1 MTELCRLSFRTRR
14 VKESEKNK
22 IMDKIIEKK
31 TGWRVAFTKKALPW
45 WLGALLLAFIVYLI
59 ARPNNKTLRV
69 DKDTLTVASAVRGE
83 FNDYIRISG
92 RVQPMTTIQLSPQEG
107 GIVEKILI
115 EEGSPVKAGDAI
127 LILNNDNLD
136 LQILN
141 SEAEL
146 AEKENILRNTQI
158 QMEQQ
163 KLDVRQNV
171 LEYSTQV
178 ERLKRAYEQQKALY
192 EDKLIA
198 REEYLKAEEDYKLAR
213 QKYELMTE
221 RSRQDS
227 LYRSTQIDR
236 MEESLDNMQLNMQ
249 MIRKRKGNLIVK
261 APIDGELGLL
271 DVVLGQSIASGTK
284 IGQINS
290 VGTYKVEAQID
301 EHYIDR
307 VIAGLEATFE
317 RQGETYSTVIRKVY
331 PEVRDGKFKADF
343 KFDGEQ
349 PDNIRSG
356 QTYYLNLQLGQ
367 PEEAVIIPRGTF
379 YQKTGGKWI
388 YVVNKEG
395 TKAVKREIRIGRQ
408 NPQYY
413 EVLEGLA
420 PGEKV
425 ITSGYDTYG
434 DSDVL
439 VF

>member
-1 MTELCRLSFRTRR
+1 
-14 VKESEKNK
+14 
-22 IMDKIIEKK
+22 MDKIIEKK

-45 WLGALLLAFIVYLI
+45 WLGALLAVFIIYLI

-69 DKDTLTVASAVRGE
+69 DKDSITVSSAVMGE

-115 EEGSPVKAGDAI
+115 EEGSRVKAGDPI
-127 LILNNDNLD
+127 LVLSNDNLD
-136 LQILN
+136 LSILN

-163 KLDVRQNV
+163 KLDVRQNE
-171 LEYSTQV
+171 LEYGTQV
-178 ERLKRAYEQQKALY
+178 DRLKRAYEQQKALY

-198 REEYLKAEEDYKLAR
+198 REDYLKAEEDYRLAR
-213 QKYELMTE
+213 QKYELIRE
-221 RSRQDS
+221 RSKQDS
-227 LYRSTQIDR
+227 LYRGTQIDR
-236 MEESLDNMQLNMQ
+236 MEESLENMLLNMS
-249 MIRKRKGNLIVK
+249 MIRRRKDNLIVK

-271 DVVLGQSIASGTK
+271 DVVLGQSIAAGTK

-307 VIAGLEATFE
+307 VVDGLEATFE
-317 RQGETYSTVIRKVY
+317 RQGDTYSTIIRKVY

-395 TKAVKREIRIGRQ
+395 NKAVKREIRIGRQ

-413 EVLEGLA
+413 EVLEGLE

>member
-1 MTELCRLSFRTRR
+1 
-14 VKESEKNK
+14 
-22 IMDKIIEKK
+22 MDKIIEKK

-45 WLGALLLAFIVYLI
+45 WLGALLAAFIIYLI

-69 DKDTLTVASAVRGE
+69 DKDTVTISTAVKGE

-107 GIVEKILI
+107 GIVEQILI
-115 EEGSPVKAGDAI
+115 EEGSRVKAGDPI
-127 LILNNDNLD
+127 LLLNNDNLD

-171 LEYSTQV
+171 LEYGTQV
-178 ERLKRAYEQQKALY
+178 DRLKRAYEQQKALY

-198 REEYLKAEEDYKLAR
+198 KEDYLKAEEDYRLAL
-213 QKYELMTE
+213 QKYDLIRE
-221 RSRQDS
+221 RSKQDS
-227 LYRSTQIDR
+227 LYRGTQIDR
-236 MEESLDNMQLNMQ
+236 MEESLDNMLLNMQ
-249 MIRKRKGNLIVK
+249 MIRRRKSNLIVR

-307 VIAGLEATFE
+307 VVDGLEATFE
-317 RQGETYSTVIRKVY
+317 RQGDTYSTIIRKVY

-388 YVVNKEG
+388 YVVNKDG
-395 TKAVKREIRIGRQ
+395 NKAVKREIRIGRQ

-413 EVLEGLA
+413 EVLEGLE

-425 ITSGYDTYG
+425 ITSGYDNYG

>member
-1 MTELCRLSFRTRR
+1 
-14 VKESEKNK
+14 
-22 IMDKIIEKK
+22 MDKIIEKK

-45 WLGALLLAFIVYLI
+45 WLGALLMVFVVYLI
-59 ARPNNKTLRV
+59 VRPNNKTLRV
-69 DKDTLTVASAVRGE
+69 DKNTVTISNVVMGE

-127 LILNNDNLD
+127 LILSNDNLD

-171 LEYSTQV
+171 LEYGTNV
-178 ERLKRAYEQQKALY
+178 ERLRRAYEQQKALY

-198 REEYLKAEEDYKLAR
+198 REEYLTAEEDYKLAK
-213 QKYELMTE
+213 QKYDLIIE
-221 RSRQDS
+221 RSTQDS
-227 LYRSTQIDR
+227 LYRGTQIDR
-236 MEESLDNMQLNMQ
+236 MEESLDNMQLNMS
-249 MIRKRKGNLIVK
+249 MIRRRKSNLVVK

-271 DVVLGQSIASGTK
+271 DVVLGQNIASGTK

-290 VGTYKVEAQID
+290 VGVYKVEAQID

-307 VIAGLEATFE
+307 VSAGLEATFE
-317 RQGETYSTVIRKVY
+317 RQGETYSTIIRKVY

-349 PDNIRSG
+349 PGGIRPG

-367 PEEAVIIPRGTF
+367 PEETVIIPRGTF
-379 YQKTGGKWI
+379 YQRTGGKWI
-388 YVVNKEG
+388 YVVNKDG
-395 TKAVKREIRIGRQ
+395 SKAVKREIRIGRQ

-413 EVLEGLA
+413 EVLEGLE

>member
-1 MTELCRLSFRTRR
+1 
-14 VKESEKNK
+14 
-22 IMDKIIEKK
+22 MDKIIEKK

-45 WLGALLLAFIVYLI
+45 WLGALLMVFVVYLI
-59 ARPNNKTLRV
+59 VRPNNKTLRV
-69 DKDTLTVASAVRGE
+69 DKDTVTISNVVMGE

-127 LILNNDNLD
+127 LVLSNDNLD

-171 LEYSTQV
+171 LEYGTNV
-178 ERLKRAYEQQKALY
+178 ERLRRTYEQQKALY

-198 REEYLKAEEDYKLAR
+198 REEYLTAEEDYKLAK
-213 QKYELMTE
+213 QKYDLIIE
-221 RSRQDS
+221 RSTQDS
-227 LYRSTQIDR
+227 LYRGTQIDR
-236 MEESLDNMQLNMQ
+236 MEESLDNMQLNMS
-249 MIRKRKGNLIVK
+249 MIRRRKSNLVVK

-271 DVVLGQSIASGTK
+271 DVVLGQNIASGTK

-290 VGTYKVEAQID
+290 VGVYKVEAQID

-307 VIAGLEATFE
+307 VSAGLEATFE
-317 RQGETYSTVIRKVY
+317 RQGETYSTIIRKVY

-349 PDNIRSG
+349 PGGIRPG

-367 PEEAVIIPRGTF
+367 PEETVIIPRGTF

-388 YVVNKEG
+388 YVVNKDG
-395 TKAVKREIRIGRQ
+395 SKAVKREIRIGRQ

-413 EVLEGLA
+413 EVLEGLE

>member
-1 MTELCRLSFRTRR
+1 
-14 VKESEKNK
+14 
-22 IMDKIIEKK
+22 MDKIIEKK

-45 WLGALLLAFIVYLI
+45 WLGALLMVFVVYLI
-59 ARPNNKTLRV
+59 VRPNNKTLRV
-69 DKDTLTVASAVRGE
+69 DKDTVTISNVVMGE

-127 LILNNDNLD
+127 LVLSNDNLD

-171 LEYSTQV
+171 LEYGTNV
-178 ERLKRAYEQQKALY
+178 ERLRRAYEQQKALY

-198 REEYLKAEEDYKLAR
+198 REEYLTAEEDYKLAK
-213 QKYELMTE
+213 QKYDLIIE
-221 RSRQDS
+221 RSTQDS
-227 LYRSTQIDR
+227 LYRGTQIDR
-236 MEESLDNMQLNMQ
+236 MEESLDNMQLNMS
-249 MIRKRKGNLIVK
+249 MIRRRKSNLVVK

-271 DVVLGQSIASGTK
+271 DVVLGQNIASGTE

-290 VGTYKVEAQID
+290 VGVYKVEAQID

-307 VIAGLEATFE
+307 VSAGLEATFE
-317 RQGETYSTVIRKVY
+317 RQGETYSTIIRKVY

-349 PDNIRSG
+349 PGGIRPG

-367 PEEAVIIPRGTF
+367 PEETVIIPRGTF
-379 YQKTGGKWI
+379 YQRTGGKWI
-388 YVVNKEG
+388 YVVNKDG
-395 TKAVKREIRIGRQ
+395 SKAVKREIRIGRQ
-408 NPQYY
+408 NPQHY
-413 EVLEGLA
+413 EVLEGLE
-420 PGEKV
+420 PGERV

>member
-1 MTELCRLSFRTRR
+1 
-14 VKESEKNK
+14 
-22 IMDKIIEKK
+22 MDKIIEKK

-45 WLGALLLAFIVYLI
+45 WLGALLLVFVIYLI

-69 DKDTLTVASAVRGE
+69 DKDTVTISSAVKGE

-115 EEGSPVKAGDAI
+115 EEGSPVKAGDTI

-171 LEYSTQV
+171 LEYGTNV
-178 ERLKRAYEQQKALY
+178 ERLRRAYEQQKALY

-198 REEYLKAEEDYKLAR
+198 KEEYLKAEEDYQLAL
-213 QKYELMTE
+213 QKYNLMTE

-227 LYRSTQIDR
+227 LYRGTQIDR
-236 MEESLDNMQLNMQ
+236 MEESLENMQLNMS
-249 MIRKRKGNLIVK
+249 MIRKRKSNLIVK
-261 APIDGELGLL
+261 ASIDGELGLL
-271 DVVLGQSIASGTK
+271 DVVLGQSIAAGTK

-290 VGTYKVEAQID
+290 IGLYKVEAQID

-307 VIAGLEATFE
+307 VVAGLEATFE
-317 RQGETYSTVIRKVY
+317 RQGETYYTVIRKVY
-331 PEVRDGKFKADF
+331 PEVRNGKFKADF

-367 PEEAVIIPRGTF
+367 PEETVIIPRGTF

-395 TKAVKREIRIGRQ
+395 TKAIKREIRIGRQ

-413 EVLEGLA
+413 EVLEGLE
-420 PGEKV
+420 PGERV

>member
-1 MTELCRLSFRTRR
+1 
-14 VKESEKNK
+14 
-22 IMDKIIEKK
+22 MDKTIEKK

-45 WLGALLLAFIVYLI
+45 WLGALLLVFVIYLI

-69 DKDTLTVASAVRGE
+69 DKDTVTISTAVKGE
-83 FNDYIRISG
+83 FNDYIRIGG

-171 LEYSTQV
+171 LEYGTNV
-178 ERLKRAYEQQKALY
+178 ERLRRAYEQQKALY

-198 REEYLKAEEDYKLAR
+198 KEEYLKAEEDYQLAL
-213 QKYELMTE
+213 QKYNLMTE

-227 LYRSTQIDR
+227 LYRGTQIDR
-236 MEESLDNMQLNMQ
+236 MEESLENMQLNMS
-249 MIRKRKGNLIVK
+249 MIRRRKSNLIVK

-271 DVVLGQSIASGTK
+271 DVVLGQSIAAGTK

-307 VIAGLEATFE
+307 VVAGLEATFE

-388 YVVNKEG
+388 YVVNKDG
-395 TKAVKREIRIGRQ
+395 SKAVKREIRIGRQ

-413 EVLEGLA
+413 EVLEGLE

-425 ITSGYDTYG
+425 ITSGYETYG

>member
-1 MTELCRLSFRTRR
+1 
-14 VKESEKNK
+14 
-22 IMDKIIEKK
+22 MDKIIEKK

-45 WLGALLLAFIVYLI
+45 WLGALLLVFVIYLI

-69 DKDTLTVASAVRGE
+69 DKDTVTISSAVKGE

-115 EEGSPVKAGDAI
+115 EEGSPVKSGDAI

-171 LEYSTQV
+171 LEYGTQV
-178 ERLKRAYEQQKALY
+178 DRLKRAYEQQKALY

-198 REEYLKAEEDYKLAR
+198 KEDYLKAEEDYKLAL
-213 QKYELMTE
+213 QKYNLIRE
-221 RSRQDS
+221 RSKQDS
-227 LYRSTQIDR
+227 LYRGTQIDR
-236 MEESLDNMQLNMQ
+236 MEESLENMQLNMS
-249 MIRKRKGNLIVK
+249 MIRRRKSNLIVK

-271 DVVLGQSIASGTK
+271 DVVLGQSIAAGTK

-349 PDNIRSG
+349 PDNIRAG

-413 EVLEGLA
+413 EVLEGLE

>member
-1 MTELCRLSFRTRR
+1 
-14 VKESEKNK
+14 
-22 IMDKIIEKK
+22 MDKIIEKK

-45 WLGALLLAFIVYLI
+45 WLGALLLVFVIYLI

-69 DKDTLTVASAVRGE
+69 NKDSITVSSAIKGE

-115 EEGSPVKAGDAI
+115 EEGSRVKAGDAI

-171 LEYSTQV
+171 LEYGMQV
-178 ERLKRAYEQQKALY
+178 DRLRRAYEQQKALY

-213 QKYELMTE
+213 QKYELMAE
-221 RSRQDS
+221 RSNQDS

-249 MIRKRKGNLIVK
+249 MIRKRKSNLIVK

-271 DVVLGQSIASGTK
+271 DVVLGQSIAAGTK

-307 VIAGLEATFE
+307 VVAGLEATFE

-388 YVVNKEG
+388 YVVNKDG
-395 TKAVKREIRIGRQ
+395 NKAVKREIRIGRQ

-413 EVLEGLA
+413 EVLEGLE

>member
-1 MTELCRLSFRTRR
+1 
-14 VKESEKNK
+14 
-22 IMDKIIEKK
+22 MDKIIEKK

-45 WLGALLLAFIVYLI
+45 WLGALLLVFVIYLI

-69 DKDTLTVASAVRGE
+69 DKDTVTISSAVKGE

-115 EEGSPVKAGDAI
+115 EEGSPVKANDAI

-171 LEYSTQV
+171 LEYGTNV
-178 ERLKRAYEQQKALY
+178 ERLRRAFEQQKALY

-198 REEYLKAEEDYKLAR
+198 KEEYLKAEEDYNLAL
-213 QKYELMTE
+213 QKYNLMTE

-227 LYRSTQIDR
+227 LYRGTQIDR
-236 MEESLDNMQLNMQ
+236 MEESLENMQLNMS
-249 MIRKRKGNLIVK
+249 MIRRRKSNLIVK

-271 DVVLGQSIASGTK
+271 DVVLGQSIAAGTK

-290 VGTYKVEAQID
+290 VGLYKVEAQID

-307 VIAGLEATFE
+307 VVAGLEATFE

-413 EVLEGLA
+413 EVLEGLE
-420 PGEKV
+420 PGERV

>member
-1 MTELCRLSFRTRR
+1 
-14 VKESEKNK
+14 
-22 IMDKIIEKK
+22 MDKIIEKK

-45 WLGALLLAFIVYLI
+45 WLGALLLVFVIYLI

-69 DKDTLTVASAVRGE
+69 DKDTVTISSAVKGE

-171 LEYSTQV
+171 LEYGTNV
-178 ERLKRAYEQQKALY
+178 ERLRRAYEQQKALY

-198 REEYLKAEEDYKLAR
+198 KEEYLKAEEDYQLAL
-213 QKYELMTE
+213 QKYNLMTE

-227 LYRSTQIDR
+227 LYRGTQIDR
-236 MEESLDNMQLNMQ
+236 MEESLENMQLNMS
-249 MIRKRKGNLIVK
+249 MIRRRKSNLIVK

-271 DVVLGQSIASGTK
+271 DVVLGQSIAAGTK

-290 VGTYKVEAQID
+290 VGLYKVEAQID

-307 VIAGLEATFE
+307 VVAGLEATFE

-349 PDNIRSG
+349 PDNIRAG

-395 TKAVKREIRIGRQ
+395 NKAVKREIRIGRQ

-413 EVLEGLA
+413 EVLEGLE

>member
-1 MTELCRLSFRTRR
+1 
-14 VKESEKNK
+14 
-22 IMDKIIEKK
+22 MDKIIEKK

-45 WLGALLLAFIVYLI
+45 WLGALLLVFVIYLI

-69 DKDTLTVASAVRGE
+69 DKDTVTISNAVKGE

-171 LEYSTQV
+171 LEYGTNV
-178 ERLKRAYEQQKALY
+178 ERLRRAYEQQKALY

-198 REEYLKAEEDYKLAR
+198 KEEYLKAEEDYNLAL
-213 QKYELMTE
+213 QKYNLMTE

-227 LYRSTQIDR
+227 LYRGTQIDR
-236 MEESLDNMQLNMQ
+236 MEESLENMQLNMS
-249 MIRKRKGNLIVK
+249 MIRRRKSNLIVK

-307 VIAGLEATFE
+307 VVAGLEATFE
-317 RQGETYSTVIRKVY
+317 RQGETFSTSIRKVY

-343 KFDGEQ
+343 KFEGEQ

-413 EVLEGLA
+413 EVLEGLE
-420 PGEKV
+420 PGERV

>member
-1 MTELCRLSFRTRR
+1 
-14 VKESEKNK
+14 
-22 IMDKIIEKK
+22 MDKIIEKK
-31 TGWRVAFTKKALPW
+31 KGLRAAFTKKALPW
-45 WLGALLLAFIVYLI
+45 WIGALLAAFVVYLI
-59 ARPNNKTLRV
+59 VRPSDKTLRV
-69 DKDTLTVASAVRGE
+69 DRESVMLGTAKRGE
-83 FNDYIRISG
+83 FNDYVRVSG

-107 GIVEKILI
+107 GIVQTILV
-115 EEGSPVKAGDAI
+115 EEGSMVKAGQPI

-163 KLDVRQNV
+163 KLDVRQNE
-171 LEYSTQV
+171 LEYGTQV
-178 ERLKRAYEQQKALY
+178 ERLRRAYEQQKALY

-198 REEYLKAEEDYKLAR
+198 REDYLKAEEDYNLAK
-213 QKYELMTE
+213 QKYELIRE

-227 LYRSTQIDR
+227 LYRGTQIDR
-236 MEESLDNMQLNMQ
+236 MEESLDNMLLNMQ
-249 MIRKRKGNLIVK
+249 MIRKRKSNLIVK

-290 VGTYKVEAQID
+290 VGSYKVEAQID

-307 VIAGLEATFE
+307 VTAGLGATFE

-331 PEVRDGKFKADF
+331 PEVRDGKFKAEF
-343 KFDGEQ
+343 KFDGQQ

-388 YVVNKEG
+388 YVVNKDE
-395 TKAVKREIRIGRQ
+395 TKAVRRPIRIGRQ

-413 EVLEGLA
+413 EVLEGLE

-425 ITSGYDTYG
+425 IVSGYDAYG
-434 DSDVL
+434 DNDVL

>member
-1 MTELCRLSFRTRR
+1 
-14 VKESEKNK
+14 
-22 IMDKIIEKK
+22 MDKIIEKK

-45 WLGALLLAFIVYLI
+45 WLGALLAVFIIYLI

-69 DKDTLTVASAVRGE
+69 DKDTITVSTAVKGE

-107 GIVEKILI
+107 GIVEQILI
-115 EEGSPVKAGDAI
+115 EEGSRVKAGDPI
-127 LILNNDNLD
+127 LLLNNDNLD

-171 LEYSTQV
+171 LEYGTQV
-178 ERLKRAYEQQKALY
+178 DRLKRAYEQQKALY

-198 REEYLKAEEDYKLAR
+198 KEDYLKAEEDYRLAL
-213 QKYELMTE
+213 QKYELIRE
-221 RSRQDS
+221 RSKQDS
-227 LYRSTQIDR
+227 LYRGTQIDR
-236 MEESLDNMQLNMQ
+236 MEESLDNMLLNMQ
-249 MIRKRKGNLIVK
+249 MIRKRKSNLIVK

-307 VIAGLEATFE
+307 VVEGLQATFE
-317 RQGETYSTVIRKVY
+317 RQGETFSTVIRKVY
-331 PEVRDGKFKADF
+331 PEVREGKFKADF

-388 YVVNKEG
+388 YVVNKDG
-395 TKAVKREIRIGRQ
+395 NKAVKREIRIGRQ

-413 EVLEGLA
+413 EVLEGLE

-425 ITSGYDTYG
+425 ITSGYETYG

>member
-1 MTELCRLSFRTRR
+1 
-14 VKESEKNK
+14 
-22 IMDKIIEKK
+22 MDKIIEKK

-45 WLGALLLAFIVYLI
+45 WLGALLMVFVVYLI
-59 ARPNNKTLRV
+59 VRPNNKTLRV
-69 DKDTLTVASAVRGE
+69 DKDTVTISNVVMGE

-127 LILNNDNLD
+127 LVLSNDNLD

-171 LEYSTQV
+171 LEYGTNV
-178 ERLKRAYEQQKALY
+178 ERLRRAYEQQKALY

-198 REEYLKAEEDYKLAR
+198 KEEYLTAEEDYKLAK
-213 QKYELMTE
+213 QKYDLIIE
-221 RSRQDS
+221 RSTQDS
-227 LYRSTQIDR
+227 LYRGTQIDR
-236 MEESLDNMQLNMQ
+236 MEESLDNMQLNMS
-249 MIRKRKGNLIVK
+249 MIRRRKSNLVVK

-271 DVVLGQSIASGTK
+271 DVVLGQNIASGTK

-290 VGTYKVEAQID
+290 VGVYKVEAQID

-307 VIAGLEATFE
+307 VSAGLEATFE
-317 RQGETYSTVIRKVY
+317 RQGETYSTIIRKVY

-349 PDNIRSG
+349 PGGIRPG

-367 PEEAVIIPRGTF
+367 PEETVIIPRGTF
-379 YQKTGGKWI
+379 YQRTGGKWM
-388 YVVNKEG
+388 YVVNKDG
-395 TKAVKREIRIGRQ
+395 SKAVKREIRIGRQ

-413 EVLEGLA
+413 EVLEGLE

>member
-1 MTELCRLSFRTRR
+1 
-14 VKESEKNK
+14 
-22 IMDKIIEKK
+22 MDKIIEKK
-31 TGWRVAFTKKALPW
+31 TGWRVLFTKNALKW
-45 WLGALLLAFIVYLI
+45 WVGAVIAVFVGYLVTK
-59 ARPNNKTLRV
+59 PNNKILRV
-69 DKDTLTVASAVRGE
+69 DKDTIMLANAVKGE
-83 FNDYIRISG
+83 FNDYIRVSG

-107 GIVEKILI
+107 GLVQKILI
-115 EEGSPVKAGDAI
+115 EEGSAVKAGDPI
-127 LILNNDNLD
+127 LVLANDNLD
-136 LQILN
+136 LSILN

-171 LEYSTQV
+171 LEYGTQV
-178 ERLKRAYEQQKALY
+178 ERLRRTYEQQKALY
-192 EDKLIA
+192 DDKLIA
-198 REEYLKAEEDYKLAR
+198 KEDYLKAEEDYLLAK
-213 QKYELMTE
+213 QKYELMAE

-227 LYRSTQIDR
+227 LYRGTQIDR
-236 MEESLDNMQLNMQ
+236 MEESLENMELNMQ
-249 MIRKRKGNLIVK
+249 MIRKRKSNLIVK

-290 VGTYKVEAQID
+290 VGSYKVEAQID

-307 VIAGLEATFE
+307 VVSGLEATFE

-331 PEVRDGKFKADF
+331 PEVRDGKFKAEF

-349 PDNIRSG
+349 PDNIRAG

-367 PEEAVIIPRGTF
+367 SEEAVIIPRGTF

-413 EVLEGLA
+413 EVLEGLSD
-420 PGEKV
+420 GEQV